1 MFVFFSSWKT
11 VFKHSWQL
19 LDTSQYL
26 AYLSSSSIAFYRNLN
41 TSRQLGGLIEKVS
54 VPSIAPQQLPW
65 SIELVLLW
73 TPLDTCSIAESVEA
87 FKAQHLS
94 TARWIDRES
103 FCPLDSS
110 STATLIHRAWFA
122 VDTSGH
128 LLDSW
133 ICRAFK
139 AQHLSTPTYLSRFT
153 EPLYIRSAW
162 SVLHFPRSLSIALN
176 RFTS

>member
-1 MFVFFSSWKT
+1 MTTPW
-11 VFKHSWQL
+11 H
-19 LDTSQYL
+19 
-26 AYLSSSSIAFYRNLN
+26 LSI
-41 TSRQLGGLIEKVS
+41 
-54 VPSIAPQQLPW
+54 PSL
-65 SIELVLLW
+65 SIELFNCFL
-73 TPLDTCSIAESVEA
+73 SQS
-87 FKAQHLS
+87 QHLS

-153 EPLYIRSAW
+153 EPLYIHSAW

-176 RFTS
+176 RFTSQTHFSLSKLHSQEIFSLDQVFPHLVRVLIFLFHAFSSFIT